1 MTSVSC
7 PVSNEKL
14 NENHARIVAGLVF
27 INTTVALVT
36 GAWWLL
42 LLQGID
48 FTIRAANKREYSPFR
63 FVAVRLGNWFGVGY
77 KATDVAPKR
86 FAAGVGVFFS
96 FTIGALL
103 LFHQPY
109 AAYGVG
115 AVLLVCAFLESVFA
129 YCVGCVVYHFG
140 VKISLIPA

>member
-1 MTSVSC
+1 MTDITC

-14 NENHARIVAGLVF
+14 NENHARIVAALVF
-27 INTTVALVT
+27 INTTIALLT

-42 LLQGID
+42 LIQGLD

-63 FVAVRLGNWFGVGY
+63 FLAVQLGGLFKVGY

-86 FAAGVGVFFS
+86 FAAGVGVVFS
-96 FTIGALL
+96 FTIAALL
-103 LFHQPY
+103 LFHQPI

-115 AVLLVCAFLESVFA
+115 GVLLVCAFLESAFA
-129 YCVGCVVYHFG
+129 FCVGCIVYHLL
-140 VKISLIPA
+140 VKASLIPA